1 MPKKS
6 SLSVKIT
13 YFNKPAVEEA
23 LRKYLSELDQKYP
36 EIEKVILFGS
46 FLQERSIPGSDLD
59 LLLVLRE
66 SSLPFLER
74 IPHYMPSSFP
84 VGVDV
89 FPYTQEEITRMIRE
103 GNQFLKQALEKGKL
117 LFSRSQHS

>member
-13 YFNKPAVEEA
+13 YFNKQAVEEA
-23 LRKYLSELDQKYP
+23 LRKYLSELKERQP
-36 EIEKVILFGS
+36 QIEKVILFGS

-59 LLLVLRE
+59 LLLVLRA

-103 GNQFLKQALEKGKL
+103 GNQFLKQVLEKGKL

>member
-1 MPKKS
+1 MPKKL

-13 YFNKPAVEEA
+13 YFDKQAVEEA

-36 EIEKVILFGS
+36 KIEKVILFGS
-46 FLQERSIPGSDLD
+46 FLQERSVPGSDLD
-59 LLLVLRE
+59 LLLILRK

-103 GNQFLKQALEKGKL
+103 GNQFLKQVLEKGKL
-117 LFSRSQHS
+117 LFSRS

>member
-1 MPKKS
+1 MPRKS

-13 YFNKPAVEEA
+13 YFDKQAVEKA

-46 FLQERSIPGSDLD
+46 FLQERSVPGSDLD

-89 FPYTQEEITRMIRE
+89 FPYTQEEITRMTKE

>member
-46 FLQERSIPGSDLD
+46 FLQERSVPGSDLD
-59 LLLVLRE
+59 LLLTLRE
-66 SSLPFLER
+66 SPLPFLER
-74 IPHYMPSSFP
+74 IPYYMPSSFP

-89 FPYTQEEITRMIRE
+89 FPYTKEEIVEMTEE
-103 GNQFLKQALEKGKL
+103 GNQFLKQVLEKGKL
-117 LFSRSQHS
+117 LFSRS